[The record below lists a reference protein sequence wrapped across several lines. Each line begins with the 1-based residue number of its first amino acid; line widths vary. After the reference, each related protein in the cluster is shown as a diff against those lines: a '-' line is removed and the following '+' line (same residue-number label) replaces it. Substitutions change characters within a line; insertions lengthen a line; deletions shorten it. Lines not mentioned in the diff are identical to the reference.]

1 MIFCTNCGQQFGE
14 DMRFCPNCGA
24 PAPKTVSN
32 PSTYTASSHSIFYME
47 DITDQFDQADI
58 EVNNRLSLLAYLSY
72 LVLIPIFLVKN
83 SRFARFHA
91 SQGLNIII
99 AQVAWTIVTAITAF
113 IFGLI
118 TPLLGLV
125 VNVMMSLLHIAF
137 TALMVIGIINAIKG
151 KAKKLPLIGNF
162 RILKY

>member
-1 MIFCTNCGQQFGE
+1 MIFCTNCGQQFGD

-24 PAPKTVSN
+24 PVAKPADAPAVT
-32 PSTYTASSHSIFYME
+32 SSQSIFYME
-47 DITDQFDQADI
+47 DITDQFEQSDI
-58 EVNNRLSLLAYLSY
+58 ETNNRLSLLAYLSY

-99 AQVAWTIVTAITAF
+99 AQAAWSVATMITAF

-118 TPLLGLV
+118 SPILGVVINVLLSLV
-125 VNVMMSLLHIAF
+125 YLAF
-137 TALMVIGIINAIKG
+137 AALMVIGIINAIKG
-151 KAKKLPLIGNF
+151 KAKKLPLLGKVK
-162 RILKY
+162 ILKY

>member
-1 MIFCTNCGQQFGE
+1 MIFCTKCGQQFGD

-24 PAPKTVSN
+24 PVSM
-32 PSTYTASSHSIFYME
+32 PAGITAEANSQSIFYME

-99 AQVAWTIVTAITAF
+99 AQVAWTIATMITSF

-118 TPLLGLV
+118 SPILGLV
-125 VNVMMSLLHIAF
+125 INVLLSLVHIAF
-137 TALMVIGIINAIKG
+137 VALMVIGIINAIKG
-151 KAKKLPLIGNF
+151 KAKKLPLLGKVK
-162 RILKY
+162 ILKY